1 MSVSMGSQA
10 DNVIVFPGQV
20 APGRYEP
27 ATGRELRALSEQLHL
42 LSGGLGAIFPHSGWT
57 ARQWMIAST
66 QFRMRSAGARDRLGR
81 LAGTRSDRD
90 RAIRR
95 TVEIGYACLE
105 ADRALQVVDGCL
117 EGLMAAAADSGAQ
130 VQLTREFMTGQGQAL
145 AAMDDLRLIIARE
158 VSGAR
163 CS

>member
-1 MSVSMGSQA
+1 MSASMSNQV

-20 APGRYEP
+20 ADRYQP
-27 ATGRELRALSEQLHL
+27 ATGRELRTLSEQLHL
-42 LSGGLGAIFPHSGWT
+42 LSGGLSAILPHSGWT

-66 QFRMRSAGARDRLGR
+66 QFRMRSAGTRDRLAR
-81 LAGTRSDRD
+81 LAGTRGDRGC
-90 RAIRR
+90 AVRR
-95 TVEIGYACLE
+95 TVEIGYTCLE

-117 EGLMAAAADSGAQ
+117 EGLMGTAADSRAQ
-130 VQLTREFMTGQGQAL
+130 VQLTREFMTSQSQAL
-145 AAMDDLRLIIARE
+145 AAMNDLRLIIARE